1 MSKLYEG
8 FKSPTEDTIRWFLK
22 ISGDLVYGPITL
34 QVLCDWAARGRVAAG
49 NKVSRD
55 KESWS
60 PAEDMP
66 DLKMDWTVQLK
77 NGEVHGPFNL
87 LAAPLLVQRCVIDA
101 NATLRNRA
109 TGKLLEVRSLLKFDS
124 DDPIPDPTTIVA
136 QSAPAKSD
144 TPVAPTPAPTA
155 DSKWQQR
162 YGAEKQTWVKKEAEL
177 STLVAELSDEAQSKT
192 TAIQKIQVEL
202 QTAQESYRGLKQE
215 RAELETQYAARAEKA
230 AQEERVLAARLQELD
245 SKPSAPPEEITRLQ
259 KEIDDVKTRLSDSE
273 AKAAARQAELTQE
286 AAKLKQDAQAVTGR
300 FDKAQ
305 AAFAALQREHETLQT
320 TTKQAQ
326 EQLRR
331 ELDARTSET
340 KRATKSL
347 HDVSQTLDAEKS
359 QHEQTRTHLTRGNED
374 LAQRQNKL
382 DALGQAADARE
393 QELTAQ
399 IETLREQAESASANV
414 QQLNSRLTEE
424 KTRQDQAHSALA
436 AKNGE
441 LSRRIEELQKSALAS
456 SEGLQVARKEIETQA
471 KQLVSLDEAGTK
483 REGQL
488 NAQLNDLKASAQSS
502 ETGRAQLEAQIQKQQ
517 AARQDATT
525 RATEQEKQL
534 AQRIEELQN
543 EAQASAAQIQDAL
556 KLLSTHKSEHVK
568 TKSQATRAGREQ
580 ESRNTKLEKQLDEL
594 DEQLRNA
601 HQKQKASIAEH
612 QRAIESEHQKEV
624 ALQKQLVENEGALQE
639 LQNKLQ
645 QIEHQRATEQAAGR
659 KELADAKTQHQ
670 AVIKDG
676 ERESKAL
683 AERVQS
689 LKKQN
694 DSAEKKI
701 DRLTKA
707 KADAQKKARAAATQQ
722 RKIQADYGKDAA
734 PGNVEALRTELEAG
748 HAKRERELTGKIS
761 DQDRQ
766 LTAATTELERVT
778 MSLDGRRREAGALRD
793 AGQRKAKDLQAR
805 IDELEKATGPV
816 PWYLKLDD
824 ESVFG
829 PVPAPKLYDWAAQCR
844 IGPDHQLSKDQK
856 TWVAA
861 KDVPDLKMEWAVEL
875 VDGGSYG
882 PINMFAVHHLI
893 SDGAVAADAKLQ
905 NEVTSEAWTA
915 DKLLTPEV
923 MAIKTDNEALAA
935 KLKQQAEQL
944 RTEQER
950 NRQLIAEQEK
960 AKAVTPAPAPA
971 TLPPKRMGMKIKQM
985 TSA

>member
-34 QVLCDWAARGRVAAG
+34 QVLCDWAAHGRVAAG

-374 LAQRQNKL
+374 LAQGQKKL
-382 DALGQAADARE
+382 AALGQSADARE
-393 QELTAQ
+393 KELTAQ
-399 IETLREQAESASANV
+399 IETMRKQAESASASV

-456 SEGLQVARKEIETQA
+456 TEGLQAARKEIETQA

-502 ETGRAQLEAQIQKQQ
+502 ETGWAQLEAEIQKQ
-517 AARQDATT
+517 
-525 RATEQEKQL
+525 
-534 AQRIEELQN
+534 
-543 EAQASAAQIQDAL
+543 
-556 KLLSTHKSEHVK
+556 
-568 TKSQATRAGREQ
+568 
-580 ESRNTKLEKQLDEL
+580 
-594 DEQLRNA
+594 
-601 HQKQKASIAEH
+601 
-612 QRAIESEHQKEV
+612 
-624 ALQKQLVENEGALQE
+624 
-639 LQNKLQ
+639 
-645 QIEHQRATEQAAGR
+645 QAAGR

-748 HAKRERELTGKIS
+748 HAKREKELTGKIS

-793 AGQRKAKDLQAR
+793 AGQRKEKDLQAR

-829 PVPAPKLYDWAAQCR
+829 PVPAPTLYDWAAQCR

-861 KDVPDLKMEWAVEL
+861 KDVPYLKMEWAVEL